1 MARYKLLQAAIV
13 EDVQREA
20 GTEVDYNGVPGP
32 HMEPLDADAKKAVAD
47 RDKDK
52 PSAIDTT
59 MRAHPAENIR
69 PGVTATATEKPEEPA
84 GHGSPGGV
92 PRRG

>member
-13 EDVQREA
+13 EDIQREA
-20 GTEVDYNGVPGP
+20 GTEVEYDGVPGP
-32 HMEPLDADAKKAVAD
+32 HMEPLDAAAKKAVAD

-52 PSAIDTT
+52 PAAIDTT

-69 PGVTATATEKPEEPA
+69 PGVTKPEEPA
-84 GHGSPGGV
+84 HQGPTSPGSGGV